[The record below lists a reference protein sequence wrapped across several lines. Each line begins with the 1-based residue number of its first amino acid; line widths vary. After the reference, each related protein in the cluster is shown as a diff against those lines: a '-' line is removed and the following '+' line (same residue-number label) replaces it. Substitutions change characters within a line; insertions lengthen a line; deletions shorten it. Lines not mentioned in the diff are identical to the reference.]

1 MTLDGSLSFWRR
13 SLWLLEVSK
22 PACSFPELGPWGSK
36 GATGPWVWRAAL
48 VPAAGGSSL
57 EYG

>member
-1 MTLDGSLSFWRR
+1 MGATVAGTEAAVP
-13 SLWLLEVSK
+13 WLLEVSE
-22 PACSFPELGPWGSK
+22 PARSFLELGRWGSK
-36 GATGPWVWRAAL
+36 GATGSRVWRAAL